1 MSPKVT
7 NIIAQGKAAS
17 AATLGIGQQRIRSM
31 KGSNNRPRLHRSP
44 FVHLCGA
51 KCFGNPW
58 DEARN
63 DYNLNVINEFAV
75 PYRRGTTMGQE
86 RDRVLTKQKSRRK
99 LRRLH
104 IKIVKA

>member
-1 MSPKVT
+1 MPGYLLSPKVT
-7 NIIAQGKAAS
+7 NNIAQGKAAS
-17 AATLGIGQQRIRSM
+17 AATLGTDQQRIRSL
-31 KGSNNRPRLHRSP
+31 KESNNRPRLHRSP

-75 PYRRGTTMGQE
+75 PYLRGTTVGQE
-86 RDRVLTKQKSRRK
+86 WDK
-99 LRRLH
+99 LVNN
-104 IKIVKA
+104 KKAAANCDGYI